1 MAPGTWFALN
11 ARTIRSSSKGTPV
24 IRSLRTAEK
33 AMQME
38 QVRIDALA
46 NNLANVD
53 STGFRQILTRVS
65 EEKGTAGSGT
75 DLLALKRGAEAWDPQ
90 PRLEMGHALDVRP
103 GAIEET
109 GRPTD
114 VAIMG
119 RGYFVVGTEA
129 GERYTRNGSFILNQ
143 QRQLTT
149 PEGNLV
155 QGDGGPLTLDGNAYS
170 IEPDGTVMV
179 DGNQAGKL
187 RLVDFAEPS
196 RLEHMG
202 ANLLIAPEDMQ
213 AQPVPAGEA
222 TVAQG
227 HIEGSNV
234 NAVDTLVAM
243 IAAQR
248 AFEVQSKVMST
259 EDDIL
264 NKSVNNL
271 PRISA

>member
-1 MAPGTWFALN
+1 M
-11 ARTIRSSSKGTPV
+11 

-53 STGFRQILTRVS
+53 STGFRQILTRVK
-65 EEKGTAGSGT
+65 EENEAAGPGG
-75 DLLALKRGAEAWDPQ
+75 DLQALKMGREAWAAQ
-90 PRLEMGHALDVRP
+90 PRLDMGHALDVRP

-119 RGYFVVGTEA
+119 RGFFVIGTEE
-129 GERYTRNGSFILNQ
+129 GERYTRNGSFILNE

-149 PEGNLV
+149 PEGKLV
-155 QGDGGPLTLDGNAYS
+155 QGEGGPLTLDGNAFS
-170 IEPDGTVMV
+170 IEADGTVMV

-187 RLVDFAEPS
+187 RLVDFAEPT

-202 ANLLIAPEDMQ
+202 ANLLTAPEDMQ

-234 NAVDTLVAM
+234 NAIDTLVAM

-259 EDDIL
+259 EDEML